1 MAPNS
6 DIFLCWSLELIHLQF
21 SQFLY
26 PPQNSDSFETPA
38 KRPQITEAISLDSP
52 EVPYVRR
59 GSSFALEEIRSAK
72 KKLKSSSSAREE
84 EKERHAWQLNLVG
97 ADNFKLALP
106 TLPLFVPL
114 DKWLV
119 KIAFLAFWDWLR
131 TGAIG

>member
-1 MAPNS
+1 MAWM
-6 DIFLCWSLELIHLQF
+6 IFHFTSSI
-21 SQFLY
+21 SSI

-38 KRPQITEAISLDSP
+38 KGPQAEAISLDSP

>member
-1 MAPNS
+1 MAGM
-6 DIFLCWSLELIHLQF
+6 IFHLTSFIF
-21 SQFLY
+21 SI
-26 PPQNSDSFETPA
+26 PPQNSDSFENPA
-38 KRPQITEAISLDSP
+38 KGPQTEAISLDSP

-72 KKLKSSSSAREE
+72 RKLKSSSSARDE

>member
-6 DIFLCWSLELIHLQF
+6 DNFPLLVAGIVPYP
-21 SQFLY
+21 QFLY

-38 KRPQITEAISLDSP
+38 KGPQAEAISLNSP

-59 GSSFALEEIRSAK
+59 GSSFALEEIKNAK
-72 KKLKSSSSAREE
+72 RKLKSSSSAREE
-84 EKERHAWQLNLVG
+84 EERHDRQLNLVG